1 MQQDVSQWTLLTYP
15 GISAVVIMLI
25 GGIKKLWP
33 TWVNGKEP
41 HISLASCLILGIATK
56 LTIQGAFV
64 GVQWVPHI
72 VALLGAAFGA
82 KIGHDWLLNE
92 IIKNKETK

>member
-1 MQQDVSQWTLLTYP
+1 MEAQISQWTLLTYP
-15 GISAVVIMLI
+15 GISAVVVMLI

-33 TWVNGKEP
+33 SWVVGKEP
-41 HISLASCLILGIATK
+41 HIGLGLSVVLGVSAKATMA
-56 LTIQGAFV
+56 GAFV

-72 VALLGAAFGA
+72 VALVGAAFGA
-82 KIGHDWLLNE
+82 KLIHDHLLND